1 MKWLLFR
8 QGMYWLTM
16 LKDCIEFAK
25 SFQECQLHVGIQ
37 HVPAS
42 ELHLIVKPWPFRG
55 WALDVISDIKLG
67 SSKGHKYI
75 LVGIDYFTKWVE
87 AIPLRKVTQ
96 DVVISFIQNHI
107 LHRFGIPETITTDQ
121 GLVFTGQKTVLFANQ
136 TTKMNLL

>member
-1 MKWLLFR
+1 
-8 QGMYWLTM
+8 MYWLTM

-55 WALDVISDIKLG
+55 WALDVIGDIKLG

-75 LVGIDYFTKWVE
+75 LVEIDYFTKWVE

-107 LHRFGIPETITTDQ
+107 LHRFGIP
-121 GLVFTGQKTVLFANQ
+121 
-136 TTKMNLL
+136 